1 MKTEVNINNV
11 VTDFEVL
18 HSKELNEIVG
28 LEVYSDAD
36 LLVFSSIRNKKL
48 DENAHII
55 GIDIILSSNSNG
67 EYKTVMGNLSIV
79 EAEFLA
85 RSILSQVE
93 TIRNNYGH
101 LIQKQIDMGVNP

>member
-1 MKTEVNINNV
+1 
-11 VTDFEVL
+11 
-18 HSKELNEIVG
+18 
-28 LEVYSDAD
+28 
-36 LLVFSSIRNKKL
+36 
-48 DENAHII
+48 
-55 GIDIILSSNSNG
+55 
-67 EYKTVMGNLSIV
+67 MGNLSIV